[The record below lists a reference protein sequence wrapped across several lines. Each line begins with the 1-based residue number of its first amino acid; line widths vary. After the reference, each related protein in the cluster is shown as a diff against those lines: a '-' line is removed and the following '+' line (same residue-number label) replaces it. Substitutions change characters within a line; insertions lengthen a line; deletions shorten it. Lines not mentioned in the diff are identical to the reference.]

1 MTLFFA
7 KKIVYFRSM
16 QNERFDLIVIGGGPS
31 GYAGAMRAID
41 FGKKVLLIERNRMGG
56 AGVFNGVL
64 ASKAL
69 WEHALKVQT
78 AKELIPD
85 YVPNFD
91 QANKIVKEA
100 IFERK
105 TQMSV
110 HFQLLQKC
118 YPDLLFY
125 EKGKAKFINNNTV
138 LVTKEDGSIKTF
150 QAENVLI
157 ASGSRPRKPNNITI
171 DENIILTSDG
181 VRNLN
186 TFPKSMVVL
195 GAGVIGCEFATIF
208 SLLGNTKVF
217 LIDKADRILPF
228 EDEDVANVVKDNLA
242 SHNCQIHQ
250 GASLKRME
258 INNNEV
264 EYELEY
270 KEGGTEVFHVEKAL
284 ISIGR
289 VPNVEELNLE
299 AVGVKLNDRGSVWD
313 DDTQTNISNIYVAG
327 DATTEIA
334 LVNVGERE
342 ARHAV
347 VRMFGPTIKPLTYKN
362 ISTIMFLNPEVAA
375 VGMNEQECRNKGIP
389 HKVVKLDFA
398 TNARAIAMRKTNGFF
413 KIIVTNDNGMRIL
426 GMRVVGEHA
435 SSAIQAVAYLIHT
448 SQGIRELA
456 DMMHPHPS
464 IIEGVQE
471 CLRML
476 LNKSIYKPYVFKDR
490 LKCFVWENGVST
502 PVESLNSETNV

>member
-1 MTLFFA
+1 
-7 KKIVYFRSM
+7 M
-16 QNERFDLIVIGGGPS
+16 QSEHYDLIVIGGGPS

-41 FGKKVLLIERNRMGG
+41 FGKKVLLVEKRKIGG
-56 AGVFNGVL
+56 AGVYNGVL
-64 ASKAL
+64 TSKTL
-69 WEHALKVQT
+69 WEQALKV
-78 AKELIPD
+78 ASIREMIPNYEPKFKE
-85 YVPNFD
+85 VSR
-91 QANKIVKEA
+91 IVDEA
-100 IFERK
+100 VFERK
-105 TQMSV
+105 TQMTV
-110 HFQLLQKC
+110 HLQLLQNLR
-118 YPDLLFY
+118 DRLFFY
-125 EKGKAKFINNNTV
+125 EKGKAELVDKHTV
-138 LVTKEDGSIKTF
+138 QILKDDGSKKIVTS
-150 QAENVLI
+150 ENILI
-157 ASGSRPRKPNNITI
+157 ATGSRPRIPANIKV
-171 DENIILTSDG
+171 DEKIIVTSDG
-181 VRNLN
+181 IKNF
-186 TFPKSMVVL
+186 TDFPESMVVL

-208 SLLGNTKVF
+208 SAFGKTKVY

-228 EDEDVANVVKDNLA
+228 EDADIADVVKHNLESQGA
-242 SHNCQIHQ
+242 VVHQ

-258 INNNEV
+258 IVDGKV

-270 KEGGTEVFHVEKAL
+270 KDGRTEIIKVEKAL

-289 VPNVEELNLE
+289 VANIENIGLE
-299 AVGVKLNDRGSVWD
+299 NVGVRINDRGCIWD

-327 DATTEIA
+327 DATTEVA

-375 VGMNEQECRNKGIP
+375 VGMSEQECNAKGIA
-389 HKVVKLDFA
+389 HKVVKLDYS
-398 TNARAIAMRKTNGFF
+398 TNARAIAMRKTKGFF

-448 SQGIRELA
+448 NQGIRELA

-490 LKCFVWENGVST
+490 LKCYVCENGVCT
-502 PVESLNSETNV
+502 PIEHLVN

>member
-1 MTLFFA
+1 MEH
-7 KKIVYFRSM
+7 V
-16 QNERFDLIVIGGGPS
+16 DLVIIGGGPS

-41 FGKKVLLIERNRMGG
+41 FGKKVLLIEKNKIGG
-56 AGVFNGVL
+56 AAVYNGVL

-78 AKELIPD
+78 VKELVPEYKPD
-85 YVPNFD
+85 FAEVNRII
-91 QANKIVKEA
+91 NEA
-100 IFERK
+100 VFERK
-105 TQMSV
+105 TQMTI
-110 HFQLLQKC
+110 HLQLLQKEKRE
-118 YPDLLFY
+118 LLQY
-125 EKGKAKFINNNTV
+125 EKGRGYILDKNTV
-138 LVTKEDGSIKTF
+138 EITKEDGSKKRVSTDYI
-150 QAENVLI
+150 LI
-157 ASGSRPRKPNNITI
+157 ATGSRPRIPGNIAV
-171 DENIILTSDG
+171 DEKIILTSDG
-181 VRNLN
+181 IKNLQS
-186 TFPKSMVVL
+186 FPKSMVVL

-208 SLLGNTKVF
+208 SLLGNTQVS

-228 EDEDVANVVKDNLA
+228 EDEDITSIIKDNLEE
-242 SHNCQIHQ
+242 HGCRLHQ

-258 INNNEV
+258 IKNGEV
-264 EYELEY
+264 EYELFY
-270 KEGGTEVFHVEKAL
+270 KNGSSHVYHVEKAL

-289 VPNVEELNLE
+289 QPNIENIGLE
-299 AVGVKLNDRGSVWD
+299 NVGVKLSEKGCVWD

-327 DATTEIA
+327 DATTEVA

-347 VRMFGPTIKPLTYKN
+347 VRMFGPAIKPLTYKN

-375 VGMNEQECRNKGIP
+375 VGMNEQECVAKGIA
-389 HKVVKLDFA
+389 HKVVKLDYA
-398 TNARAIAMRKTNGFF
+398 TNARAIAMRKTKGFF

-426 GMRVVGEHA
+426 GMRAVGEHA

-448 SQGIRELA
+448 NQGIRELA

-464 IIEGVQE
+464 IIEGIQE

-490 LKCFVWENGVST
+490 LKCYVCENGVCT
-502 PVESLNSETNV
+502 PIEKLI